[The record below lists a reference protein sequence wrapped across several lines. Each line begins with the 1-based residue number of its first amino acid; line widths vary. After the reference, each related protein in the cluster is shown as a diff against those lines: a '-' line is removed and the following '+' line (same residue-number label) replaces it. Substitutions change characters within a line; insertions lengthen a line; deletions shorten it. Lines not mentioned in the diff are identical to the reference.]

1 MKTTMI
7 AATIALGLT
16 AGAALA
22 DQPMVLT
29 NAQLDQVTGGPT
41 MVEYGLLLALIK
53 TGQEVSVTFTAA
65 ARAEQN
71 DRFLF
76 GFEKTFFDGTTAAY
90 GKTVP
95 PGGVGVKP

>member
-29 NAQLDQVTGGPT
+29 ETQLDRVTAGQGL
-41 MVEYGLLLALIK
+41 VEYAIILMIIPTDNEISVGL
-53 TGQEVSVTFTAA
+53 TAA
-65 ARAEQN
+65 EEAGQ
-71 DRFLF
+71 
-76 GFEKTFFDGTTAAY
+76 
-90 GKTVP
+90 TVP
-95 PGGVGVKP
+95 FTSITQTPAWGFVIVK